1 MYLALMA
8 KTIQTIMQIKIS
20 HKLVLTFWKKVIKK
34 INVNQDFGQQ

>member
-8 KTIQTIMQIKIS
+8 KTIQTIMQIKIL

-34 INVNQDFGQQ
+34 INVNKDFGQQ